1 MAMFSGVALFQPE
14 FGMGATGPV
23 NRQNDLSLLLI
34 HIGDY
39 LPNRDSYNSLL
50 QSRVCRGRVPNGWQ
64 ILRQAHEDLLV
75 WYCRSRRLA
84 IELVKPVLQVLN
96 LLQRDVPSNLQ
107 LGRYQSLLGI
117 YRVVSAGRQA
127 HLVPR
132 LFHFQFEGLSQLLSL
147 AVHSLGCFQC
157 GFNRVSF
164 YGLQD
169 FMCNIGVYSQAAK
182 GNAAALPAIV

>member
-1 MAMFSGVALFQPE
+1 
-14 FGMGATGPV
+14 
-23 NRQNDLSLLLI
+23 
-34 HIGDY
+34 
-39 LPNRDSYNSLL
+39 
-50 QSRVCRGRVPNGWQ
+50 
-64 ILRQAHEDLLV
+64 
-75 WYCRSRRLA
+75 
-84 IELVKPVLQVLN
+84 LN